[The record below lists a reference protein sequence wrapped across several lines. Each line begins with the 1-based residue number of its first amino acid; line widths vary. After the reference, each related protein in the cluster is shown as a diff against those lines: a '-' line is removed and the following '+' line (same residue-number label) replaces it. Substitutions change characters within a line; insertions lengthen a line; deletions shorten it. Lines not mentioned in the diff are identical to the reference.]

1 MDPITEQITGST
13 LLALDAR
20 EIHETTTDEDL
31 RRLEATIRLRPNL
44 GMGALGTPRGMNL
57 AITEEDELLD
67 VQVTYT
73 DGGAQMMHEHLY
85 GVHPA
90 DLDTRLESLSHAP
103 RFSWP
108 SPAGVFVLTHGR

>member
-1 MDPITEQITGST
+1 MDPITTQITGST

-20 EIHETTTDEDL
+20 KIHETTTDEDL
-31 RRLEATIRLRPNL
+31 RHLEATIRLRPNL
-44 GMGALGTPRGMNL
+44 GMGELGTPRDMTL
-57 AITEEDELLD
+57 AITEEDDLLD

-73 DGGAQMMHEHLY
+73 DGGVQMMHEHFY

-103 RFSWP
+103 RFI
-108 SPAGVFVLTHGR
+108 